1 MSERRR
7 GNRFVIPEA
16 AYGAFRMMQDV
27 YVEQINADVFA
38 ILGEAPVSEPGNL
51 QLELPRG
58 MGERSVVNVEVVD
71 SQIVLVGDVRRHRT
85 ILRVVDPLPRPEP
98 AVEQAAL
105 RS

>member
-38 ILGEAPVSEPGNL
+38 ILGEAPVSESGNL

-85 ILRVVDPLPRPEP
+85 ILRVVDPLLRPEP

>member
-16 AYGAFRMMQDV
+16 AHGAFRMMQDV
-27 YVEQINADVFA
+27 YVEQIDAEVFA
-38 ILGEAPVSEPGNL
+38 ILGEAPVSAGNL

-58 MGERSVVNVEVVD
+58 LGERSVVNVEVVD

-85 ILRVVDPLPRPEP
+85 ILRVVDPLQRPEA